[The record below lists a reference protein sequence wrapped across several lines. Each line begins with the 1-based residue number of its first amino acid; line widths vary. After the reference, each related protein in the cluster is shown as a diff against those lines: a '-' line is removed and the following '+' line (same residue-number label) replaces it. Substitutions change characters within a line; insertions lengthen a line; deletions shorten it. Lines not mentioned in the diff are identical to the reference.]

1 LKSAAAPGTGQRLRN
16 GAIAI
21 GVLMF
26 FLLPGT
32 FTRAQQGAPLIPNL
46 AGFPDPTG
54 VMRTFSQSG
63 GIDLTNPFFQSLGT
77 NGRSC
82 GTCHLPSDAMGL
94 AAAHVQVRF
103 DQSQGLDPVFRT
115 NDGSNCDHNIDVS
128 TLAGRSAAYS
138 LLRTRGLIRVSL
150 SVPTVR
156 DFDVISVQNPYGCGD
171 MNVVSMYRRVL
182 PAANLKFLST
192 VMWDGRE
199 SSTQTGTTAISSV
212 NYPQSLQADLAHQS
226 VDATLGHAQGVAPG
240 PTTAQQQAIVAM
252 EMGLSSA
259 QAQDQG
265 AGELTSLGATGGP
278 VALNQQSFFIGI
290 NDPVGLDPTNPIPF
304 HFNTGIFNLF
314 DVWQTGSRYQQS
326 VARGQ
331 AIFNSKM
338 FTITAVAGLNDATF
352 PNGVTAPRTITS
364 TCGFCHDTPNAGNH
378 SVSAPLNI
386 GIADLPG
393 GNNALDTR
401 YLPTITICQRP
412 SLTNCVQTTD
422 PGRAMIT
429 GKFADVG
436 KFKGPVLRGLA
447 ARAPYFHNG
456 SAQTLADVVT
466 FYDARFHIGFTAQER
481 VDLIAFL
488 SSL

>member
-1 LKSAAAPGTGQRLRN
+1 LAY
-16 GAIAI
+16 GAIAT
-21 GVLMF
+21 GVLTL

-32 FTRAQQGAPLIPNL
+32 FTRAQQDPPRVPNL

-54 VMRTFSQSG
+54 VIETFSRSG

-138 LLRTRGLIRVSL
+138 LLRTRGLIRISL
-150 SVPTVR
+150 SVPAVR
-156 DFDVISVQNPYGCGD
+156 DFDVISVRNPYGCGE
-171 MNVVSMYRRVL
+171 MSLVSMYRRVL
-182 PAANLKFLST
+182 PATNLKFLSA

-199 SSTQTGTTAISSV
+199 SSAQTGTTPISSA
-212 NYPQSLQADLAHQS
+212 NYPQSLEADLAHQA

-240 PTTAQQQAIVAM
+240 PTAAQQQAMVAM

-259 QAQDQG
+259 QAQDQR
-265 AGELTSLGATGGP
+265 AGELTALGATGGP

-304 HFNTGIFNLF
+304 QFNTEIFNLF
-314 DVWQTGSRYQQS
+314 GVWKTGSSYQQS

-331 AIFNSKM
+331 AIFNSRM
-338 FTITAVAGLNDATF
+338 FTITGVAGLNGATF
-352 PNGVTAPRTITS
+352 PNGVTAPQTITS
-364 TCGFCHDTPNAGNH
+364 TCGICHDTPNVGNH
-378 SVSAPLNI
+378 SVAAPLNI
-386 GIADLPG
+386 GVADPPG
-393 GNNALDTR
+393 GNNALDTS
-401 YLPTITICQRP
+401 YLPTITICERP
-412 SLTNCVQTTD
+412 ALTNCVETTD

-456 SAQTLADVVT
+456 SAQSLGDVVT
-466 FYDARFHIGFTAQER
+466 FYDARFHIGFTAQEKA
-481 VDLIAFL
+481 DLIAFL